1 MPVDVF
7 PVFRSVAVA
16 ALAALAPLAVLE
28 MSEVSGLA
36 GAGPIRLRDAQRGV
50 GAPAERDR
58 GVGAPG
64 VRIIGQTGA
73 SRFALAQVAD
83 SRGAALVDVGA
94 DDFVVQES
102 GAERE
107 ILDVRVADYPIV
119 VVLDNGAGAI
129 ADFPSMRAAATRFVE
144 RLGPRPVAVATAG
157 GTPKLAASFDDE
169 RAVLLA
175 QLSRIEPARTESSQP
190 LGAAALAAET
200 IRSTGTLF
208 AAIVALTASPMEVAG
223 PAADPLLAPII
234 DSRAV
239 LHVVARGAN
248 SAGVGATDQ
257 LLRGLVDQTHGD
269 FTAIYAPA
277 SYQPAVDRLVTR
289 LTTELLIEYIVPVGS
304 KASDVKIGVR
314 IPGARVR
321 GLGVAPR

>member
-7 PVFRSVAVA
+7 PVFRGVAFAAIA
-16 ALAALAPLAVLE
+16 ALSTPALGRP
-28 MSEVSGLA
+28 
-36 GAGPIRLRDAQRGV
+36 
-50 GAPAERDR
+50 
-58 GVGAPG
+58 
-64 VRIIGQTGA
+64 GQTGA

-102 GAERE
+102 GVERE
-107 ILDVRVADYPIV
+107 ILDVRVADYPVV
-119 VVLDNGAGAI
+119 VVLDTGAGAR
-129 ADFPSMRAAATRFVE
+129 ADFPSMRAAAARFIE

-169 RAVLLA
+169 RATLLA
-175 QLSRIEPARTESSQP
+175 RLSRIEQAGTEDGQP
-190 LGAAALAAET
+190 LAAAALAAET
-200 IRSTGTLF
+200 IRSTGALF
-208 AAIVALTASPMEVAG
+208 AAIVALTASPIEVAG
-223 PAADPLLAPII
+223 PAADRFLAPII

-239 LHVVARGAN
+239 LHVVANRE
-248 SAGVGATDQ
+248 GVGATNQ
-257 LLRGLVDQTHGD
+257 FLRGLVDQTHGD

-277 SYQPAVDRLVTR
+277 SYQPAVDHLATR

>member
-1 MPVDVF
+1 MPVDVL
-7 PVFRSVAVA
+7 PVFRGVAV
-16 ALAALAPLAVLE
+16 ALAALAAVAAL
-28 MSEVSGLA
+28 
-36 GAGPIRLRDAQRGV
+36 GAAPRRLRDV
-50 GAPAERDR
+50 
-58 GVGAPG
+58 V
-64 VRIIGQTGA
+64 GQTGA
-73 SRFALAQVAD
+73 SRFALAQVSD

-102 GAERE
+102 GVERE
-107 ILDVRVADYPIV
+107 ILDVRVADYPVV
-119 VVLDNGAGAI
+119 VVLDNGAAAV

-169 RAVLLA
+169 RATLLA
-175 QLSRIEPARTESSQP
+175 RLSRIEPAGTEDSQP

-208 AAIVALTASPMEVAG
+208 AAIVALTASPIEVAG

-239 LHVVARGAN
+239 LHVVAN
-248 SAGVGATDQ
+248 SARVGATHQ
-257 LLRGLVDQTHGD
+257 FLRGLVDQTHGD

-289 LTTELLIEYIVPVGS
+289 LTTELLIEYIVPPGS